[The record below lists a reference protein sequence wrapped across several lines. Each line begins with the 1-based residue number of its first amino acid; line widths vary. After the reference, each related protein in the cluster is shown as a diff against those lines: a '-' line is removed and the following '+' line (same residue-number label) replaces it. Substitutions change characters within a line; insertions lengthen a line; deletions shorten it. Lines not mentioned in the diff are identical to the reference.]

1 MDANM
6 NTLGSRVKK
15 IRTMRRWNQ
24 ADLAKASKITQA
36 TISRL
41 ESGKTKQ
48 LKSAALKRLAKA
60 LCTSTD
66 YLVGLSNEY

>member
-1 MDANM
+1 ME
-6 NTLGSRVKK
+6 TLGDRIKKLRV
-15 IRTMRRWNQ
+15 IRSWNQ
-24 ADLAKASKITQA
+24 ADLAIASKITQA

-48 LKSAALKRLAKA
+48 LKSDGLKRLAKS

-66 YLVGLSNEY
+66 YLVGLNNGNE